1 MSPWEVVKSPQ
12 VWLFLFCLRS
22 GREPRK
28 PVEEYLGGRRGE
40 GAGGQLPGHVPVCD
54 RIASSC
60 EHDLPGVLHGD
71 GTGVLT
77 VVLQVKLSSPCTLGS
92 LLSYNT
98 RLYSTTTSYKP
109 HCPTTQ

>member
-1 MSPWEVVKSPQ
+1 M
-12 VWLFLFCLRS
+12 
-22 GREPRK
+22 
-28 PVEEYLGGRRGE
+28 EEYLGWGRGK
-40 GAGGQLPGHVPVCD
+40 GGGHSPGHVTVVETNATA
-54 RIASSC
+54 ASY

-77 VVLQVKLSSPCTLGS
+77 VVLQVELSSPCTLGS